1 MLNSFKMKSLFKH
14 SILPVLITYLVS
26 CDTTNTGITANWKAP
41 SAEKSYHNVLVM
53 ALTDKA
59 LERSTVETV
68 VAATLGE
75 NGVHATGGIENFPA
89 GFKASDADKQALID
103 EVKKTNSDA
112 ILTVSMLKN
121 DAKNRYVASKGKYE
135 PLKTADYNATFYGYY
150 KYWYPYVYNSAYHT
164 DDHTYFLE
172 TNLYDADTER
182 LVWSAQSVT
191 YEPVMLPD
199 FTKEYAELMVNRMKT
214 DGILGAEVLGNK

>member
-1 MLNSFKMKSLFKH
+1 MKSLFKH

-41 SAEKSYHNVLVM
+41 STEKSYHNVLVM

-59 LERSTVETV
+59 MERSTVETV

-89 GFKASDADKQALID
+89 DFKATDSDKQALIN

-121 DAKNRYVASKGKYE
+121 DAKNHYVAIKGKYE
-135 PLKTADYNATFYGYY
+135 PLRSAEYNATFYGYY
-150 KYWYPYVYNSAYHT
+150 KFWYPVVYNPVYYS

-172 TNLYDADTER
+172 TNLYDADTES
-182 LVWSAQSVT
+182 LIWSAQSVT
-191 YEPVMLPD
+191 YKPVMLPD
-199 FTKEYAELMVNRMKT
+199 FTQEYAQLIVNKMKA
-214 DGILGAEVLGNK
+214 DGILAPEMVGRE